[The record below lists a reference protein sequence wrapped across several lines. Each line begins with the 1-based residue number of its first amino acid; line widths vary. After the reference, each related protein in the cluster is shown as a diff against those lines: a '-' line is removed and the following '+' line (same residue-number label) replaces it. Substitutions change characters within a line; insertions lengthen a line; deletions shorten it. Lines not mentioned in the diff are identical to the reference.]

1 MATTFT
7 FPEIVEYTESN
18 EFEYLSASVSQNV
31 AYDAELTGSLD
42 FATLFAST
50 GVASRVTISSANL
63 RDAAKASLATE
74 LDARLQD
81 QFVAVGLEDDDFP
94 SGTTPEIGE
103 TEVAPTFKDAV
114 DSVLAAKGADLE
126 KILFAQ
132 LVKLDSRI
140 TVENVDAY
148 TFPPELISEFVMIV
162 RVRMETTLNAVLPSG
177 AAASTQDA
185 SGNLVANI
193 AAGGNITVASPHRTY
208 KLRITNT
215 STASASTPLAVAA
228 GPNSGLGPIGTTTY
242 SA

>member
-7 FPEIVEYTESN
+7 FPEIVDYTETN
-18 EFEYLSASVSQNV
+18 EFNYLSASVSQNV
-31 AYDAELTGSLD
+31 TYDAELTGSLD
-42 FATLFAST
+42 FANLFAGT
-50 GVASRVTISSANL
+50 GVESQVSINTAAL

-74 LDARLQD
+74 LDARLQE

-94 SGTTPEIGE
+94 SGETPAIGE
-103 TEVAPTFKDAV
+103 DEVAPTFKDAV
-114 DSVLAAKGADLE
+114 DSVLAAKSADLE

-140 TVENVDAY
+140 TATNVDAY

-162 RVRMETTLNAVLPSG
+162 RVKMETTLHAVLPDG
-177 AAASTQDA
+177 AVTSTSDA

-193 AAGGNITVASPHRTY
+193 AAGGDITVASPIRTY
-208 KLRITNT
+208 KLTLANT

-228 GPNSGLGPIGTTTY
+228 GPNSGLGPVGTTTT